1 MQPEQII
8 AQIFEASLTGVND
21 FRGAFRQHICLIGWQ
36 ICDTMPCMPVSP
48 EKMQKLQ
55 EMMLRLGVHK
65 NDLEEK
71 FVRGSGKGG
80 QKVNKTNNC
89 VYLTHVPSG
98 IVVRCHCERER
109 EINRYLARRTLCEEL
124 DYRLNGAPSPRQLEL
139 KRARKRGGQPRSC
152 SITQRKMGEKDE
164 V

>member
-1 MQPEQII
+1 M
-8 AQIFEASLTGVND
+8 ND
-21 FRGAFRQHICLIGWQ
+21 
-36 ICDTMPCMPVSP
+36 MPVSP
-48 EKMQKLQ
+48 EKLQKLQ
-55 EMMLRLGVHK
+55 DMMQRLGVHR

-98 IVVRCHCERER
+98 IVIRCHCERER

-124 DYRLNGAPSPRQLEL
+124 DHRLNGAPSPRQLEL
-139 KRARKRGGQPRSC
+139 KRARKRGGKPRSC
-152 SITQRKMGEKDE
+152 SITQRKMEGKEC
-164 V
+164 